1 MIPGSEIAECPE
13 YEVKSKIGNK
23 FVNEKV
29 HEKYSVKVYKIN
41 LYFYEHYRKKKQV
54 DENGC
59 KYMLFRIDVYF
70 TKYLLAVQIF
80 EKGHTDRDLISEEKN
95 NRH

>member
-1 MIPGSEIAECPE
+1 MSITE
-13 YEVKSKIGNK
+13 KKIQ
-23 FVNEKV
+23 
-29 HEKYSVKVYKIN
+29 I
-41 LYFYEHYRKKKQV
+41 

-80 EKGHTDRDLISEEKN
+80 EKGHTDKDLIFEEKN
-95 NRH
+95 NRHQKKIFVVNLLELRK